1 MDLQLNGKTFVV
13 TGGSSGIGLA
23 TVDALTR
30 EGANVVTCARDL
42 ERLRRA
48 LPALARPDLVTT
60 VQCDVRSEN
69 DIRDM
74 AEKVRDRFG
83 VLDGLVNN
91 AGGSR
96 MVPLSEMTP
105 EDWQDE
111 LSLKFTP
118 VLNSVEHLVPLMK
131 GAGSPA
137 MVNLNA
143 VLARQ
148 PEPALAA
155 TSAARAGLLNLTKSL
170 SHSLAADRI
179 RVNSVCL
186 GLIDTGQ
193 WRRRYEQMSDYP
205 DYEAFSREVANDR
218 GIVLGRFGRA
228 DEVSPVISF
237 LLSPCASYITGAT
250 IDVAGGVNRYV

>member
-1 MDLQLNGKTFVV
+1 MDLNLSGKTFVV

-23 TVDALTR
+23 TVDVLTR
-30 EGANVVTCARDL
+30 EGTNVVTCARNL
-42 ERLRRA
+42 ENLRRA
-48 LPALARPDLVTT
+48 LPTLSRPDLVTA
-60 VQCDVRSEN
+60 VECDVRSEN
-69 DIRDM
+69 DMRAM
-74 AEKVRDRFG
+74 ADKVSERFG
-83 VLDGLVNN
+83 ILDGVVNN

-96 MVPLSEMTP
+96 MVPLSDMTP
-105 EDWQDE
+105 ADWQDE

-118 VLNSVEHLVPLMK
+118 VLHSVAHLIPLM
-131 GAGSPA
+131 AEAEAPA

-170 SHSLAADRI
+170 SQSLAADRI

-193 WRRRYEQMSDYP
+193 WRRRFEQMSDYP
-205 DYEAFSREVANDR
+205 SYEAFSHEVANDR

-228 DEVSPVISF
+228 DEVAPVISF

>member
-1 MDLQLNGKTFVV
+1 MDLQLSGKTFVV

-23 TVDALTR
+23 TVDALTA
-30 EGANVVTCARDL
+30 EGASVVTCARDP
-42 ERLRRA
+42 ERLRQAVAGLSRS
-48 LPALARPDLVTT
+48 DLVTT
-60 VQCDVRSEN
+60 VGCDVRSG
-69 DIRDM
+69 DDVRAM
-74 AEKVRDRFG
+74 AETVRERFG
-83 VLDGLVNN
+83 VLDGVVNN

-96 MVPLSEMTP
+96 MVPLSEMTAA
-105 EDWQDE
+105 DWQDE

-118 VLNSVEHLVPLMK
+118 VLNSVDHLVPLM
-131 GAGSPA
+131 ADADSPA

-170 SHSLAADRI
+170 SHSLAAARV

-193 WRRRYEQMSDYP
+193 WRRRYEKADGYTSYD
-205 DYEAFSREVANDR
+205 DFSRDIAADR

-228 DEVSPVISF
+228 DEVAPVVSF
-237 LLSPCASYITGAT
+237 LLSPRASYITGAT
-250 IDVAGGVNRYV
+250 VDVAGGVNRYV

>member
-1 MDLQLNGKTFVV
+1 MDLHLSGRTFVV
-13 TGGSSGIGLA
+13 TGGSSGVGLA

-30 EGANVVTCARDL
+30 EGANVVTCARDVD
-42 ERLRRA
+42 RLRRA
-48 LPALARPDLVTT
+48 LPRLARPDLVTA
-60 VQCDVRSEN
+60 VHCDVRS
-69 DIRDM
+69 DGDM
-74 AEKVRDRFG
+74 RALAATVRDRFG

-96 MVPLSEMTP
+96 MVPLADMTT

-118 VLNSVEHLVPLMK
+118 VLNSVAHLVPLM
-131 GAGSPA
+131 AEAESPA

-170 SHSLAADRI
+170 SQSLAADRI

-205 DYEAFSREVANDR
+205 SYEAFSRDVANDR

-228 DEVSPVISF
+228 DEVAPVIAF

>member
-1 MDLQLNGKTFVV
+1 MDLNLSGKTFVV

-23 TVDALTR
+23 TVDVLTR
-30 EGANVVTCARDL
+30 EGANVVTCARNL
-42 ERLRRA
+42 ENLRRA
-48 LPALARPDLVTT
+48 LPTLSRPDLVTA
-60 VQCDVRSEN
+60 VECDVRSET
-69 DIRDM
+69 DMRAM
-74 AEKVRDRFG
+74 AEKVSERFG
-83 VLDGLVNN
+83 ILDGVVNN

-96 MVPLSEMTP
+96 MVPLSDMTP
-105 EDWQDE
+105 ADWQDE

-118 VLNSVEHLVPLMK
+118 VLHSVEHLIPLM
-131 GAGSPA
+131 AEAEAPA

-170 SHSLAADRI
+170 SQSLAADRI

-193 WRRRYEQMSDYP
+193 WRRRFEQMSDYP
-205 DYEAFSREVANDR
+205 SYEAFSHEVANDR

-228 DEVSPVISF
+228 DEVAPVISF

>member
-1 MDLQLNGKTFVV
+1 MDLNLSGKTFVV

-23 TVDALTR
+23 TVDVLTR
-30 EGANVVTCARDL
+30 EGANVVTCARNL
-42 ERLRRA
+42 ENLRRA
-48 LPALARPDLVTT
+48 LPTLSRPDLVTA
-60 VQCDVRSEN
+60 VECDVRSET
-69 DIRDM
+69 DMRAM
-74 AEKVRDRFG
+74 AEKVSERFG
-83 VLDGLVNN
+83 ILDGVVNN

-96 MVPLSEMTP
+96 MVPLSDMTP
-105 EDWQDE
+105 ADWQDE

-118 VLNSVEHLVPLMK
+118 VLHSVEHLIPLMTE
-131 GAGSPA
+131 AEAPA

-170 SHSLAADRI
+170 SQSLAADRI

-193 WRRRYEQMSDYP
+193 WRRRFEQMSDYP
-205 DYEAFSREVANDR
+205 SYEAFSHEVANDR

-228 DEVSPVISF
+228 DEVAPVISF

>member
-1 MDLQLNGKTFVV
+1 MDLNLSGKTFVV

-23 TVDALTR
+23 TVDVLTR
-30 EGANVVTCARDL
+30 EGANVVTCARNL
-42 ERLRRA
+42 ENLRRA
-48 LPALARPDLVTT
+48 LPTLSRPDLVTA
-60 VQCDVRSEN
+60 VECDVRSET
-69 DIRDM
+69 DM
-74 AEKVRDRFG
+74 RAMADKVSERFG
-83 VLDGLVNN
+83 ILDGVVNN

-96 MVPLSEMTP
+96 MVPLSDMTP
-105 EDWQDE
+105 ADWQDE

-118 VLNSVEHLVPLMK
+118 VLHSVEHLIPLM
-131 GAGSPA
+131 AEAEAPA

-170 SHSLAADRI
+170 SQSLAADRI

-193 WRRRYEQMSDYP
+193 WRRRFEQMSDYP
-205 DYEAFSREVANDR
+205 SYEAFSHEVANDR

-228 DEVSPVISF
+228 DEVAPVISF

>member
-1 MDLQLNGKTFVV
+1 MDLQLKGKTYVV

-42 ERLRRA
+42 DRLRA
-48 LPALARPDLVTT
+48 ILPKVSRPDLVTALR
-60 VQCDVRSEN
+60 CDVRSES
-69 DIRDM
+69 DFIAM
-74 AEKVRDRFG
+74 AETVADSFG
-83 VLDGLVNN
+83 VLDGIVNN

-96 MVPLSEMTP
+96 MVPLSDMTH

-118 VLNSVEHLVPLMK
+118 VLNSVDHLVPLMNQSE
-131 GAGSPA
+131 APA
-137 MVNLNA
+137 IVNLNA

-170 SHSLAADRI
+170 SESLAADHI

-193 WRRRYEQMSDYP
+193 WRRRFEQTTDYT
-205 DYEAFSREVANDR
+205 DYDHFASEVANDR

-237 LLSPCASYITGAT
+237 LLSPCSSYITGAT

>member
-1 MDLQLNGKTFVV
+1 VDLQLSGKTVVV

-30 EGANVVTCARDL
+30 EGANVVTCARNLD
-42 ERLRRA
+42 RLRASLRKV
-48 LPALARPDLVTT
+48 ARPDLVTP
-60 VQCDVRSEN
+60 VACDVRREP
-69 DIRDM
+69 DMQEM
-74 AEKVRDRFG
+74 AEQIADRFG
-83 VLDGLVNN
+83 VLDGIVNN

-96 MVPLSEMTP
+96 MVPLAEMTP

-118 VLNSVEHLVPLMK
+118 VLNAVEHLVPLT
-131 GAGSPA
+131 AQAEAPA
-137 MVNLNA
+137 MVNMNA

-155 TSAARAGLLNLTKSL
+155 TSAARAGLLNLTRSL
-170 SHSLAADRI
+170 AESLAADRI

-193 WRRRYEQMSDYP
+193 WRRRFEQMP
-205 DYEAFSREVANDR
+205 DYDDYEIFSREVANDR

-228 DEVSPVISF
+228 DEVAPAVTF
-237 LLSPCASYITGAT
+237 LLSPVASYITGAT

>member
-1 MDLQLNGKTFVV
+1 MDLNLSGKTFVV

-23 TVDALTR
+23 TVDVLTR
-30 EGANVVTCARDL
+30 EGANIVTCARNL
-42 ERLRRA
+42 ENLRRA
-48 LPALARPDLVTT
+48 LPTLSRPDLVTA
-60 VQCDVRSEN
+60 VECDVRSET
-69 DIRDM
+69 DMRAM
-74 AEKVRDRFG
+74 AEKVSERFG
-83 VLDGLVNN
+83 ILDGVVNN

-96 MVPLSEMTP
+96 MVPLSDMTP
-105 EDWQDE
+105 ADWQDE

-118 VLNSVEHLVPLMK
+118 VLHSVEHLIPLM
-131 GAGSPA
+131 AEAEAPA

-170 SHSLAADRI
+170 SQSLAADRI

-193 WRRRYEQMSDYP
+193 WRRRFEQMSDYP
-205 DYEAFSREVANDR
+205 SYEAFSHEVANDR

-228 DEVSPVISF
+228 DEVAPVISF

>member
-1 MDLQLNGKTFVV
+1 VDLQLSGKTFVV

-30 EGANVVTCARDL
+30 EGANVVTCARNLD
-42 ERLRRA
+42 RLRASLRKV
-48 LPALARPDLVTT
+48 ARPDLVTP
-60 VQCDVRSEN
+60 VVCDVRRES
-69 DIRDM
+69 DMRDM
-74 AEKVRDRFG
+74 AERISDRFG
-83 VLDGLVNN
+83 VLDGIVNN

-118 VLNSVEHLVPLMK
+118 VLNSVSHLVPLTAK
-131 GAGSPA
+131 AEAPA
-137 MVNLNA
+137 MVNMNA
-143 VLARQ
+143 VLAKQ

-155 TSAARAGLLNLTKSL
+155 TSAARAGLLNLTRSL
-170 SHSLAADRI
+170 AESLAADRI

-193 WRRRYEQMSDYP
+193 WRRRFEQMP
-205 DYEAFSREVANDR
+205 DYDDYEIFSREVANDR
-218 GIVLGRFGRA
+218 GIILGRFGRA
-228 DEVSPVISF
+228 DEVAPAVTF
-237 LLSPCASYITGAT
+237 LLSPVSSYITGAT